1 MKYLLENRVGNASAP
16 CGRGEFRLWDGLAS
30 QPVLANVEGDS
41 SECGPQT
48 ISTYIAWEHDGKGQ
62 AHAHPRLPGRGPWCW
77 LRSENCCSDTAVQA
91 VVRGVAGAPG
101 PLLAMQ
107 EFGVSEAGGPD
118 VE

>member
-1 MKYLLENRVGNASAP
+1 M
-16 CGRGEFRLWDGLAS
+16 
-30 QPVLANVEGDS
+30 
-41 SECGPQT
+41 
-48 ISTYIAWEHDGKGQ
+48 Q
-62 AHAHPRLPGRGPWCW
+62 ALPRTRDLHY
-77 LRSENCCSDTAVQA
+77 DTAVQA